1 MLIICFA
8 FIKAHNQAVA
18 GLKKS
23 LDILEKILLNK
34 TYLVGERITL
44 ADIAVSTSLYL
55 PFKLVLD
62 AGYRKGHPNLTRWYT
77 TLINQP
83 AFKKVLG
90 DVTLA
95 DVAVEYTRMLYF
107 KLFSFY
113 YLVFKDSFFYKNK

>member
-1 MLIICFA
+1 LS
-8 FIKAHNQAVA
+8 FIKAHSQAVA

-23 LDILEKILLNK
+23 LGTLDKVLLNK

-44 ADIAVSTSLYL
+44 ADIAVATSLYL

-62 AGYRKGHPNLTRWYT
+62 AEFRKQHKNLSRWYI

-90 DVTLA
+90 EVTLA
-95 DVAVEYTRMLYF
+95 EVAVEYTRMSTYF
-107 KLFSFY
+107 I
-113 YLVFKDSFFYKNK
+113 FKFIYHHINVSFFNK

>member
-1 MLIICFA
+1 LLIICFA
-8 FIKAHNQAVA
+8 FIKAHSQAVN

-44 ADIAVSTSLYL
+44 ADIAISTSLYL

-62 AGYRKGHPNLTRWYT
+62 AGYRKEHPNLTRWYT

-83 AFKKVLG
+83 AFKKVMK
-90 DVTLA
+90 DATLA
-95 DVAVEYTRMLYF
+95 DVAVEYTGMSYF
-107 KLFSFY
+107 KLSFY
-113 YLVFKDSFFYKNK
+113 